1 MNLNDIISCGDDEG
15 LLLSMMKKMGNQPIF
30 KYKKLLGILKNKNLD
45 LDMYYSVIPEGFETQ
60 KLTNE
65 FAKKVYE
72 VIDDS
77 NKEDISLINV
87 KGELFNIDTHQN
99 KCGLE
104 VISGDLSE
112 GKLISFD
119 FDEDQFKEKL
129 KLNIEKNIS
138 ILLNRLIEQNPVEGT
153 ESEHFILVEIND

>member
-1 MNLNDIISCGDDEG
+1 
-15 LLLSMMKKMGNQPIF
+15 
-30 KYKKLLGILKNKNLD
+30 
-45 LDMYYSVIPEGFETQ
+45 
-60 KLTNE
+60 
-65 FAKKVYE
+65 
-72 VIDDS
+72 
-77 NKEDISLINV
+77 
-87 KGELFNIDTHQN
+87 
-99 KCGLE
+99 LE